1 MKVAGVFQGTPIR
14 GGHNRGVCVRL
25 QPRNTHIYT
34 HNSAQNSTSTQ
45 VTCLWFLQPTAN
57 FFSSPFSSSSSSFS
71 LCLST
76 TFSRRMWG
84 EGQKIRI
91 SLAKYVSTCLHIPDL
106 YVEYSRPA
114 VVGQR
119 DLSLGGCSE
128 GGRERILR
136 LLLTPPSSNPRPWS
150 LGNFDSISTR
160 HPFLYFLSIIQNT
173 R

>member
-76 TFSRRMWG
+76 TFSRRMEGGGPKDTYFFG
-84 EGQKIRI
+84 EIRI
-91 SLAKYVSTCLHIPDL
+91 YVPP
-106 YVEYSRPA
+106 YSRLVRGIFETGCRWTA
-114 VVGQR
+114 R
-119 DLSLGGCSE
+119 SLSWRMLR
-128 GGRERILR
+128 GRKGTNF
-136 LLLTPPSSNPRPWS
+136 TPPSYA
-150 LGNFDSISTR
+150 
-160 HPFLYFLSIIQNT
+160 PFLES
-173 R
+173 